1 MNVFLLA
8 TKNRLRFQLNGNL
21 SVEELWT
28 VNYDLLAQYEEQ
40 LQAELETFATTTR
53 RKSANK
59 TAAQKLV
66 ELRLAVVTEVL
77 NTRDEEMAA
86 AQTAAANKEHNQR
99 ILALIQEKRAKE
111 LADLPIEK
119 LEELLK

>member
-1 MNVFLLA
+1 MNVFLIA

-40 LQAELETFATTTR
+40 LQAELAGFTTTTR

-77 NTRDEEMAA
+77 NVRDEEITT
-86 AQTAAANKEHNQR
+86 AQEAAANKEHNQR
-99 ILALIQEKRAKE
+99 ILALIEEKQAKE
-111 LADLPIEK
+111 LADLPIEALQK
-119 LEELLK
+119 LLK